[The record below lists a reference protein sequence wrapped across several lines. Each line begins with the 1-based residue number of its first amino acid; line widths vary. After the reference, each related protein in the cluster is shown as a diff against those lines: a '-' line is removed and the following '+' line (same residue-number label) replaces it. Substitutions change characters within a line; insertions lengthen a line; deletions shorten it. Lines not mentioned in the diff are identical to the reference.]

1 MFVNW
6 KMIDGGGKTRN
17 RFGKTGVRRVLAGVV
32 ASRASLRRRGLI
44 GE

>member
-6 KMIDGGGKTRN
+6 KMIDGGGKTWN
-17 RFGKTGVRRVLAGVV
+17 RFGKSGVRRVSAGV
-32 ASRASLRRRGLI
+32 ASRASLRRGLI